1 MDKDKYVFIS
11 YSSKDNEYVS
21 QLAEKLK
28 ENGVAYWKAP
38 EMIMGGS
45 NYAKEIPKAIA
56 QCSVFLLVLSK
67 TSQASMWVEKE
78 IDTAICHKKVILPI
92 RIDDEPLNDL
102 FRFYLNNVQLL
113 QTEIRDERLM
123 RIDTIIQRIK
133 TLFEEAKEEIML
145 EEVEP
150 IRIKKPFL
158 EKESDDKRKMSLR
171 RTNALRVNKIPIEC
185 EFCGGDIEQSS
196 KGGYFCVACGR
207 ENFDDFHK
215 IRNYIEKYGP
225 APAVVISRNTGVSMK
240 TIEHFRAN
248 GDVKDIRTDTYKP
261 LW

>member
-21 QLAEKLK
+21 QLADKLK
-28 ENGVAYWKAP
+28 ESGISYWKAP

-56 QCSVFLLVLSK
+56 QCSVFMLVLSK
-67 TSQASMWVEKE
+67 TSQESMWVEKE

-102 FRFYLNNVQLL
+102 FKFYLNNVQLL

-123 RIDTIIQRIK
+123 RIDVIIQRIK
-133 TLFEEAKEEIML
+133 TLFEETKEEIVL

-150 IRIKKPFL
+150 IKIKKPFL
-158 EKESDDKRKMSLR
+158 EKEVDDKRKSSLR
-171 RTNALRVNKIPIEC
+171 RTNALRVNKIPVEC
-185 EFCGGDIEQSS
+185 EFCGGDIEQNS
-196 KGGYFCVACGR
+196 KGEFFCVACGK

-240 TIEHFRAN
+240 TIEYFRTN
-248 GDVKDIRTDTYKP
+248 GDVKDIRNNAFKS